1 MAPATKKTKSSKAS
15 ESINARLQ
23 LVVKSGKYSCGY
35 KSALRQMR
43 SGKGKFVLLSFE
55 RGWSVKLRRS
65 HRPCADCVLSS

>member
-1 MAPATKKTKSSKAS
+1 MAPTKKTKSAKST

-43 SGKGKFVLLSFE
+43 NGKGELVSLSGLGLE
-55 RGWSVKLRRS
+55 QSLRRS
-65 HRPCADCVLSS
+65 R